1 MIYPVPQSAS
11 LWGISASSQLST
23 LHVPA
28 KSGKH
33 LEASERGLE
42 SRSQCTHRWPARG
55 VYGWSVQGLL
65 EVTRHRRRIN
75 FKEKN
80 MSAKIKSYSWSIL
93 VSTISKR
100 LYDEWKNYIKLQETR
115 EPFILWGSKNPWFP
129 LSLFPSPPQNGS
141 AFFCTL
147 ESTTTFLFSRSTRV
161 GTTRGSKPRHWKGE
175 TSRGSA

>member
-1 MIYPVPQSAS
+1 MSQPNPAS
-11 LWGISASSQLST
+11 IWRHQNGAWNLVLNVLT
-23 LHVPA
+23 DDLHVVSMDGQFKVFL
-28 KSGKH
+28 KSRDI
-33 LEASERGLE
+33 ED
-42 SRSQCTHRWPARG
+42 
-55 VYGWSVQGLL
+55 
-65 EVTRHRRRIN
+65 